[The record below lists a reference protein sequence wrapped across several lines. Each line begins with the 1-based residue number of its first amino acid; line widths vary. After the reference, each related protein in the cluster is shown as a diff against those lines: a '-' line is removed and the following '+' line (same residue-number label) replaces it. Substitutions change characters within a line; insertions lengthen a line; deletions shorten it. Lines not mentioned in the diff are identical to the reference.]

1 MEPND
6 ETLYQSN
13 SPEQMNNDMTPPP
26 FESST
31 ASPADAPK
39 EGKDNSWKKVVI
51 GGTTGILL
59 GGAAMY
65 ATNAFAGENEPVD
78 NPDEDSSQN
87 ISQEIQQQQQATI
100 AQQQATISQQQ
111 ATISQQQATIAQQNH
126 PHIVEPEPIPHNP
139 LDDMPFD
146 EAFATARAEVGPGGV
161 FHWHG
166 GLYGTYYVDEWS
178 AMSEDERDA
187 FYQAAL
193 DEHLEPDGHSYAHHI
208 DTVVASPMAAVHTDY
223 IAEAPEKVDADL
235 QADDDAMMRA
245 SLEEESGVKTIADVV
260 EKMDDVHL
268 VHEDVHDDGSVTRV
282 YNVDDINAVGFD
294 IDGNGQ
300 NDVAAVDMNHNNDLD
315 QGEMVRTDT
324 MEPLDLNELAAAAES
339 ESEPYLHDASY
350 DTTVEDNSMPDY
362 MDDAPVDM

>member
-1 MEPND
+1 MNSND

-13 SPEQMNNDMTPPP
+13 SPEQMSDGMMPPP

-39 EGKDNSWKKVVI
+39 ERKDNSWKKVVI

-65 ATNAFAGENEPVD
+65 ATNAFAGDNEPID

-100 AQQQATISQQQ
+100 SQQQ
-111 ATISQQQATIAQQNH
+111 ATIAQQQATIAQQNH

-139 LDDMPFD
+139 LDDLPFD
-146 EAFATARAEVGPGGV
+146 EAFAAARDEVGPGGV

-166 GLYGTYYVDEWS
+166 GVYGTFNAEEWS
-178 AMSEDERDA
+178 ALSEDERYA
-187 FYQAAL
+187 FYQATQ
-193 DEHLEPDGHSYAHHI
+193 DEFLEADGHSHSFVHHI
-208 DTVVASPMAAVHTDY
+208 DTVVASPLGAVHTDY
-223 IAEAPEKVDADL
+223 IGEAPEKVDADL

-245 SLEEESGVKTIADVV
+245 SLEEESGVKTIEDVV
-260 EKMDDVHL
+260 ENMDDVHL

-282 YNVDDINAVGFD
+282 YNVDNINAVGFD

-300 NDVAAVDMNHNNDLD
+300 NDVAAVDMNQNNDLD

-324 MEPLDLNELAAAAES
+324 MEPLDLDELAAAAES
-339 ESEPYLHDASY
+339 QPDPNPNLHDASY

>member
-26 FESST
+26 IESST
-31 ASPADAPK
+31 ASPADDSK
-39 EGKDNSWKKVVI
+39 EEKNNSWKKVVI

-65 ATNAFAGENEPVD
+65 ATNAMAASETYPSEEP
-78 NPDEDSSQN
+78 SQN
-87 ISQEIQQQQQATI
+87 HSQEIQQQQQATI
-100 AQQQATISQQQ
+100 AQQQATI
-111 ATISQQQATIAQQNH
+111 AQQQATIAQQQVTIAQQQH
-126 PHIVEPEPIPHNP
+126 PDIEEPMPYNP
-139 LDDMPFD
+139 YDDLSFD
-146 EAFATARAEVGPGGV
+146 EAFAAARAEVGPGGV

-166 GLYGTYYVDEWS
+166 GVYGTFYAEEWS
-178 AMSEDERDA
+178 AMSEDERMT
-187 FYQAAL
+187 FYQATQ
-193 DEHLEPDGHSYAHHI
+193 DEILESDGHSFAHHI
-208 DTVVASPMAAVHTDY
+208 DTPVASPMAAVHSDDV
-223 IAEAPEKVDADL
+223 AETPAKDNSTL
-235 QADDDAMMRA
+235 QTDDDSILRA
-245 SLEEESGVKTIADVV
+245 SQEEESGVKTIADVV

-268 VHEDVHDDGSVTRV
+268 VREDFHDDGSVIRV

-350 DTTVEDNSMPDY
+350 DNSVEDNSMPDY
-362 MDDAPVDM
+362 MDDASVDL